1 MRSQWGEVG
10 GLRGVRWEVSV
21 WYGGR
26 SQWGEVG
33 GLSGV
38 WWEVSVG

>member
-1 MRSQWGEVG
+1 M
-10 GLRGVRWEVSV
+10 RWEVSV
-21 WYGGR
+21 GCGGR

-38 WWEVSVG
+38 RWEVSVGCGGRSQ